1 MQIKK
6 INSNK
11 LKVILSS
18 NDLNEKN
25 INVDSFLSN
34 SIESQNLFFEILDLA
49 EEKYDF
55 YIDDNRAVV
64 ETISLDNNIFVLTI
78 TKQKNEQSIFS
89 NQSSQIF
96 YFEKIDA
103 LLDFYISAHKENIP
117 LVSILVYKYL
127 NGFFIVLNNPEK
139 NKKIKNLLIEF
150 SSSFSNSDMFNS
162 LLNEYGEKINKIT
175 N

>member
-34 SIESQNLFFEILDLA
+34 SIESQNFFFEILDLA

-96 YFEKIDA
+96 YFEKIDT

-117 LVSILVYKYL
+117 LVSILAYKYL
-127 NGFFIVLNNPEK
+127 SGFFIVLNNPEK

>member
-6 INSNK
+6 INSDK

-55 YIDDNRAVV
+55 YIDNNKAIV

-78 TKQKNEQSIFS
+78 TKQKNDQAIFS
-89 NQSSQIF
+89 NQTSRIY
-96 YFEKIDA
+96 YFENFNDF
-103 LLDFYISAHKENIP
+103 LEFYILSHKENIS
-117 LVSILVYKYL
+117 LSNIVAYKYM
-127 NGFFIVLNNPEK
+127 NSFFIVLAKLEG
-139 NKKIKNLLIEF
+139 NKKLNNYLIEF
-150 SSSFSNSDMFNS
+150 STPVYNSNVFNA
-162 LLNEYGEKINKIT
+162 LLNEYGEKINKII
-175 N
+175 

>member
-103 LLDFYISAHKENIP
+103 LLDFYNSAHKENIP

-127 NGFFIVLNNPEK
+127 TGFFIVLNNPEK